1 MNVLGL
7 VFLFTIEGRK
17 SVNAVVLGTGE
28 YKCVINLG
36 PPVTARFCIALNFCF
51 CINWEA
57 SGVGISL
64 RLNIECL
71 FSYKKKMTTTL
82 NLSVLVLAT
91 MVAVLA
97 GMVGYMY
104 WQQNKVI
111 QAVSQLSG
119 FVASQFIKQ
128 PDLEVEEE
136 SEEDDDRESV
146 EETATAKEEVESSP
160 KEDKPTE
167 IVTDIDD
174 LQGKTAVQLKEL
186 LSKKGIPYGKRDSKS
201 VLLQLLKASS

>member
-1 MNVLGL
+1 
-7 VFLFTIEGRK
+7 
-17 SVNAVVLGTGE
+17 
-28 YKCVINLG
+28 
-36 PPVTARFCIALNFCF
+36 
-51 CINWEA
+51 
-57 SGVGISL
+57 
-64 RLNIECL
+64 
-71 FSYKKKMTTTL
+71 MTTML

-111 QAVSQLSG
+111 QAVTQLSG

-136 SEEDDDRESV
+136 SEDDDDRETV
-146 EETATAKEEVESSP
+146 EETTTAKEEETSP

-186 LSKKGIPYGKRDSKS
+186 LTKKGLPYGKRDSKS

>member
-1 MNVLGL
+1 
-7 VFLFTIEGRK
+7 
-17 SVNAVVLGTGE
+17 
-28 YKCVINLG
+28 
-36 PPVTARFCIALNFCF
+36 
-51 CINWEA
+51 
-57 SGVGISL
+57 
-64 RLNIECL
+64 
-71 FSYKKKMTTTL
+71 MTTTL

-111 QAVSQLSG
+111 QAVTQLSG

-136 SEEDDDRESV
+136 SDDDRESV
-146 EETATAKEEVESSP
+146 EETATAKEEETSP

>member
-1 MNVLGL
+1 M
-7 VFLFTIEGRK
+7 
-17 SVNAVVLGTGE
+17 
-28 YKCVINLG
+28 
-36 PPVTARFCIALNFCF
+36 ALNFCF
-51 CINWEA
+51 CVNWDA

-71 FSYKKKMTTTL
+71 FSYKKKMTSTL

-111 QAVSQLSG
+111 QAVTQLSG

-136 SEEDDDRESV
+136 SDDDRESV
-146 EETATAKEEVESSP
+146 EETTTAKEETSP

-174 LQGKTAVQLKEL
+174 LQGKTAIQLKEL
-186 LSKKGIPYGKRDSKS
+186 LSKKGLPYGKRDSKS

>member
-1 MNVLGL
+1 
-7 VFLFTIEGRK
+7 
-17 SVNAVVLGTGE
+17 
-28 YKCVINLG
+28 
-36 PPVTARFCIALNFCF
+36 
-51 CINWEA
+51 
-57 SGVGISL
+57 
-64 RLNIECL
+64 
-71 FSYKKKMTTTL
+71 MTTTL

-111 QAVSQLSG
+111 QAVTQLSG

-136 SEEDDDRESV
+136 ESEDDDRESV
-146 EETATAKEEVESSP
+146 EETATAKEEESSP

-174 LQGKTAVQLKEL
+174 FEGKTAVQLKEL